1 LLALLKDVATI
12 SVQVI
17 ESTFGWM
24 VGAFDSQV
32 IPDLFVVRS
41 GNRAR
46 FDLRVCVKGYR
57 KNALAAHATIL
68 TRKTQGFT

>member
-1 LLALLKDVATI
+1 MLALLKDVAII

-24 VGAFDSQV
+24 VGALDSEV

-41 GNRAR
+41 GDRTR
-46 FDLRVCVKGYR
+46 LDL
-57 KNALAAHATIL
+57 
-68 TRKTQGFT
+68 

>member
-1 LLALLKDVATI
+1 LLALLKDVAII

-32 IPDLFVVRS
+32 IRGSVGSAKRQS
-41 GNRAR
+41 
-46 FDLRVCVKGYR
+46 
-57 KNALAAHATIL
+57 NALRSL
-68 TRKTQGFT
+68 SLRER